1 MNKRQKS
8 IIREF
13 ILVCV
18 VITVVVLGLLN
29 LKDYV
34 NRTEAMRAM
43 EQLGQLVLSYRK
55 EHGSVPPQYYV
66 DEAKGNLEGS
76 PRLGG
81 LIYRARWIE
90 YGTSDDEIIAY
101 TRKSYSRILGAGYIV
116 LRLDGSV
123 EWMGEKEFKE
133 LLDSQQSQEEKEY
146 GEEKF

>member
-13 ILVCV
+13 ILVF
-18 VITVVVLGLLN
+18 VIIIAVVLGLLN

-43 EQLGQLVLSYRK
+43 EQLGGVILGYRQ
-55 EHGSVPPQYYV
+55 EHGSTPAQYYV
-66 DEAKGNLEGS
+66 DAVKDKLEGS
-76 PRLGG
+76 ARLGG

-90 YGTSDDEIIAY
+90 YEATGDEILAY
-101 TRKSYSRILGAGYIV
+101 TRKDYGTILGTGYIV
-116 LRLDGSV
+116 LRLDGRV

-133 LLDSQQSQEEKEY
+133 LLDSQQSLDEKRF
-146 GEEKF
+146 GEQHF